1 MSTIGQTA
9 SGSIHTRFRKEF
21 VMRFLTLLALLVCS
35 TAAAQELRCANG
47 QCRMVSDTSTAQ
59 GVAEIQARQ
68 GRVGHHGGNRGYEGC
83 GSGSSPAAAL
93 ANCCYARNGWPVIDQ
108 GVAFGHGRW
117 FACRRYGR

>member
-1 MSTIGQTA
+1 
-9 SGSIHTRFRKEF
+9 
-21 VMRFLTLLALLVCS
+21 MRFLTLLVAVACS
-35 TAAAQELRCANG
+35 TAMADGVVVRQCTGGRCV
-47 QCRMVSDTSTAQ
+47 MVSDTSTAQ

-83 GSGSSPAAAL
+83 GSGPTPQAAL
-93 ANCCYARNGWPVIDQ
+93 DNCCYSRNGWPVIDQ

>member
-1 MSTIGQTA
+1 
-9 SGSIHTRFRKEF
+9 
-21 VMRFLTLLALLVCS
+21 MRFLTLLAVLACS
-35 TAAAQELRCANG
+35 TAVGQDVIYATRSCANG

-83 GSGSSPAAAL
+83 GSGPTPQAAR
-93 ANCCYARNGWPVIDQ
+93 ANRWDARNGWPVVAH

>member
-1 MSTIGQTA
+1 MNGFFMAVALSLVAVVGVEA
-9 SGSIHTRFRKEF
+9 RECVNCTRP
-21 VMRFLTLLALLVCS
+21 
-35 TAAAQELRCANG
+35 
-47 QCRMVSDTSTAQ
+47 VSFSDNSTAQ

-83 GSGSSPAAAL
+83 GSGPTPEAAL
-93 ANCCYARNGWPVIDQ
+93 ANCCYSRNGWPVIDQ